1 MRNYVQRGDAL
12 TIPAPAG
19 GVSSGDGVLAGAL
32 FGVAAS
38 TADEGEDVAVS
49 VEGVFELPKHAA
61 DAVTVGAVLYWDAT
75 PGELTTTS
83 TDNTRVGYAAAA
95 AGAGA
100 ATVAVKL
107 TPGAA

>member
-1 MRNYVQRGDAL
+1 MQNYIQRGDAL

-19 GVSSGDGVLAGAL
+19 GVSSGDAVLAGAL
-32 FGVAAS
+32 FGVAAA
-38 TADEGEDVAVS
+38 TADAGEDVAVS
-49 VEGVFELPKHAA
+49 VEGVFELPKKPA

-75 PGELTTTS
+75 PGELTITAA
-83 TDNTRVGYAAAA
+83 DNTRVGYAAAA

-100 ATVAVKL
+100 TAIAVKL

>member
-12 TIPAPAG
+12 TIPAPTG
-19 GVSSGDGVLAGAL
+19 GVSSGDAVLAGAL
-32 FGVAAS
+32 FGVAA
-38 TADEGEDVAVS
+38 ANAAEGEDVAVS
-49 VEGVFELPKHAA
+49 VEGVFELPKKAA

-75 PGELTTTS
+75 PGELTITA
-83 TDNTRVGYAAAA
+83 TDNTRVGYAAVA
-95 AGAGA
+95 AGAGT

>member
-12 TIPAPAG
+12 TIPAPTG
-19 GVSSGDGVLAGAL
+19 GVSSGDAVLARAL
-32 FGVAAS
+32 FGVAAAN
-38 TADEGEDVAVS
+38 ADAGEDVAVS
-49 VEGVFELPKHAA
+49 VEGVFELPKKAA

-75 PGELTTTS
+75 PGELTVTA
-83 TDNTRVGYAAAA
+83 TDNARVGYAAVA
-95 AGAGA
+95 AGAGT

>member
-12 TIPAPAG
+12 TIPAPTG
-19 GVSSGDGVLAGAL
+19 GVLSGDAVLAGAL
-32 FGVAAS
+32 FGVAS
-38 TADEGEDVAVS
+38 ADAAEGDDVAVS
-49 VEGVFELPKHAA
+49 VEGVFELPKKAA

-75 PGELTTTS
+75 PGELTITA
-83 TDNTRVGYAAAA
+83 TDNARVGYAAAA
-95 AGAGA
+95 ASAGT